1 MLFKKSKKN
10 IAILLVIAMLLTIMP
25 MTVFAEGEE
34 GAVFGAA
41 LTYTANEEDT
51 TLFNLRADVTSGSHL
66 ITTPSLLQVNWV
78 VNGTEEGLTTA
89 GIQNESDTAFYA
101 QKDIKVTQD
110 TTVKAVF
117 DYNGVQFESNEVKF
131 EAEVKSG
138 TVNNTMTQEA
148 IQAAIDAND
157 EIVFEAGKYTDISL
171 MIKDNKTIV
180 PQGTVVFNYTT
191 PKNAINMVEDD
202 SVLTIGDGIGG
213 TLEIVGS
220 GNGIYAINT
229 DVTINF
235 AENVTFYVHDSIMTD
250 GPLSGN
256 GISLNGNFD
265 GSVNAGEGVVLKL
278 MNNKAGIYTYGSD
291 PGTQNGPIG
300 FITINFD
307 GCKLIDLSN
316 NNGKGNGSGFHQGD
330 GCYVDAVLNFEN
342 CEEIRINDNKTDAIC
357 FNNGSNVSNLNII
370 NCPNVEMKAN
380 GSWGTNAGFANIVNT
395 TLNISD
401 NGIDPWD
408 KVTTTGSNFYC
419 DELTASNSTIIADN
433 ANANCGIWVAGPA
446 IIENCDISAQN
457 NAVVRIQKGGT
468 LGVYDARSDS
478 YDPARYRANYPYAS
492 GNGCYF
498 GGETT
503 ILNTKINASNN
514 MGAGIVFRNNLNEE
528 NVSRINTSTI
538 IADKNGF
545 GNLRTGGGAVGEH
558 DYIYKAG
565 ISVIA
570 GQVDVVDTYLS
581 VVGNEKYDI
590 SYYYDEAFKDV
601 SSKVTFD
608 GNSVAKSAVQSE
620 NGTEIFSDA
629 ENKDT
634 YVLSGSLQGIRNN
647 MTGTYGDTWN
657 TVKGADEIYAA
668 PINNEGTKLTRFDLH
683 NEVNKEVGLQSEQ
696 AKWTNKSFTYYDP
709 KDNTVKYDYQFR
721 FNKDGEDLVEG
732 ESGNA
737 YVWTPASVL
746 RYDATEGTVDSLG
759 TAGEIIVGN
768 STANQNGDNTGLN
781 TRHTQDVTIYGNSLN
796 LAEKIMPTAAR
807 SGYVFLGWYVADDEE
822 KAKEYASKGE
832 FESLYKLLNTEF
844 TASSKVAT
852 DLNDVSKGQA
862 DKTIYAKWASTLIQ
876 GTIFEDGTR
885 NNVLDTNEYV
895 FEKIPVR
902 LMQDGKVVATTET
915 NVDGKYRFDGVD
927 LGKYTVEINW
937 PKKDNVAMKNICTVN
952 NTEAGNKFNAGTD
965 NAFATSIEIEI
976 SEEFREATLNAGF
989 YNTSGG
995 GGSTTDPDP
1004 VGPGTDEPT
1013 IDIPDPDVPLTE
1025 PEVPEDPTIDIEDP
1039 DVPLVDVPGETVE
1052 IEEPEVPLGDA
1063 PATGD
1068 RSAAIPFAVLMLI
1081 AAAGLAITRKRFN

>member
-1 MLFKKSKKN
+1 M
-10 IAILLVIAMLLTIMP
+10 
-25 MTVFAEGEE
+25 
-34 GAVFGAA
+34 
-41 LTYTANEEDT
+41 
-51 TLFNLRADVTSGSHL
+51 
-66 ITTPSLLQVNWV
+66 
-78 VNGTEEGLTTA
+78 
-89 GIQNESDTAFYA
+89 
-101 QKDIKVTQD
+101 
-110 TTVKAVF
+110 
-117 DYNGVQFESNEVKF
+117 
-131 EAEVKSG
+131 
-138 TVNNTMTQEA
+138 
-148 IQAAIDAND
+148 
-157 EIVFEAGKYTDISL
+157 
-171 MIKDNKTIV
+171 
-180 PQGTVVFNYTT
+180 
-191 PKNAINMVEDD
+191 
-202 SVLTIGDGIGG
+202 
-213 TLEIVGS
+213 
-220 GNGIYAINT
+220 
-229 DVTINF
+229 
-235 AENVTFYVHDSIMTD
+235 
-250 GPLSGN
+250 
-256 GISLNGNFD
+256 
-265 GSVNAGEGVVLKL
+265 
-278 MNNKAGIYTYGSD
+278 
-291 PGTQNGPIG
+291 
-300 FITINFD
+300 
-307 GCKLIDLSN
+307 
-316 NNGKGNGSGFHQGD
+316 
-330 GCYVDAVLNFEN
+330 
-342 CEEIRINDNKTDAIC
+342 
-357 FNNGSNVSNLNII
+357 
-370 NCPNVEMKAN
+370 
-380 GSWGTNAGFANIVNT
+380 
-395 TLNISD
+395 
-401 NGIDPWD
+401 
-408 KVTTTGSNFYC
+408 
-419 DELTASNSTIIADN
+419 
-433 ANANCGIWVAGPA
+433 
-446 IIENCDISAQN
+446 
-457 NAVVRIQKGGT
+457 
-468 LGVYDARSDS
+468 
-478 YDPARYRANYPYAS
+478 
-492 GNGCYF
+492 
-498 GGETT
+498 
-503 ILNTKINASNN
+503 
-514 MGAGIVFRNNLNEE
+514 
-528 NVSRINTSTI
+528 
-538 IADKNGF
+538 
-545 GNLRTGGGAVGEH
+545 
-558 DYIYKAG
+558 
-565 ISVIA
+565 
-570 GQVDVVDTYLS
+570 
-581 VVGNEKYDI
+581 
-590 SYYYDEAFKDV
+590 
-601 SSKVTFD
+601 
-608 GNSVAKSAVQSE
+608 
-620 NGTEIFSDA
+620 
-629 ENKDT
+629 
-634 YVLSGSLQGIRNN
+634 
-647 MTGTYGDTWN
+647 
-657 TVKGADEIYAA
+657 
-668 PINNEGTKLTRFDLH
+668 
-683 NEVNKEVGLQSEQ
+683 
-696 AKWTNKSFTYYDP
+696 
-709 KDNTVKYDYQFR
+709 KYDYQFR